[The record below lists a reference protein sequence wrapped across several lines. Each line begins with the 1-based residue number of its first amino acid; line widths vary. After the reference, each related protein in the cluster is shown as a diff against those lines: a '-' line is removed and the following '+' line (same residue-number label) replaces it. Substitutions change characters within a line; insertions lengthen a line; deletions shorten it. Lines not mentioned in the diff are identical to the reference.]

1 MKKGISI
8 WAFPNQEPR
17 DCFRMAKRFGYDGI
31 ELSFDESGPISPQ
44 SAEKSDLMEIRKA
57 AESHGLSLYSLASG
71 LYWST
76 SLTAEDPAER
86 ERAEQL
92 VRKQLDAAAALGCD
106 TILILP
112 GMVSGL
118 GAADPVVPYEIVY
131 ERAQAALLRLAE
143 YAEKKRVTIGIEN
156 VWNKFL
162 LSPMEMRDFIDRIG
176 SQRVAAYFDVGNVV
190 RDGYPEQWIRILGHR
205 IAKVHFKD
213 YKRAIGTISG
223 FVELLAGDVDFAAVM
238 RALREVGYDGWVTAE
253 VFPSNSDFEAFLRK
267 TSEAMDCILQK

>member
-17 DCFRMAKRFGYDGI
+17 DCFRMARRFGYDGI

-44 SAEKSDLMEIRKA
+44 SAETELMEIRKA

-71 LYWST
+71 LYWSI

>member
-44 SAEKSDLMEIRKA
+44 SAETELMEIRKA

-71 LYWST
+71 LYWSI

>member
-44 SAEKSDLMEIRKA
+44 SAETELMEIRKA

-71 LYWST
+71 LYWSI

-118 GAADPVVPYEIVY
+118 SAADPVVPYEIVY

-253 VFPSNSDFEAFLRK
+253 VFLSNSDFEAFLRK

>member
-31 ELSFDESGPISPQ
+31 ELSFDGNGPISPQ
-44 SAEKSDLMEIRKA
+44 SAETELMEIRKA

-71 LYWST
+71 LYWSI

>member
-31 ELSFDESGPISPQ
+31 ELSFDGNGPISPQ
-44 SAEKSDLMEIRKA
+44 SAETELMEIRKA

-71 LYWST
+71 LYWSI

-176 SQRVAAYFDVGNVV
+176 SRRVAAYFDVGNVV

>member
-44 SAEKSDLMEIRKA
+44 SAETELMEIRKA

-71 LYWST
+71 LYWSI

-118 GAADPVVPYEIVY
+118 SAADPVVPYEIVY

>member
-17 DCFRMAKRFGYDGI
+17 DCFRMAKRFGYDGL
-31 ELSFDESGPISPQ
+31 ELSVDGNGPFSPQ
-44 SAEKSDLMEIRKA
+44 SAVTGLLEIGKA
-57 AESHGLSLYSLASG
+57 AVSHGLSLYSLASG
-71 LYWST
+71 LYWSI

-131 ERAQAALLRLAE
+131 ERAQAALSRLAE

-176 SQRVAAYFDVGNVV
+176 SRWVAAYFDVGNVV

>member
-44 SAEKSDLMEIRKA
+44 SAETELMEIRKA

-71 LYWST
+71 LYWSI

-86 ERAEQL
+86 ERAEQI
-92 VRKQLDAAAALGCD
+92 VRNQLDAAASIGCD
-106 TILILP
+106 TFLILP

-118 GAADPVVPYEIVY
+118 GAEDPVVPYEIVY

>member
-44 SAEKSDLMEIRKA
+44 SAETELMEIRKA

-71 LYWST
+71 LYWSI

-238 RALREVGYDGWVTAE
+238 RALWEVGYDGWVTAE

>member
-44 SAEKSDLMEIRKA
+44 SAETELMEIRKA

-71 LYWST
+71 LYWSI

-176 SQRVAAYFDVGNVV
+176 SRRVAAYFDVGNVV

>member
-44 SAEKSDLMEIRKA
+44 SAETELMEIRKA

-71 LYWST
+71 LYWSI

-213 YKRAIGTISG
+213 YKRDIGTISG

>member
-31 ELSFDESGPISPQ
+31 ELSFDGNGPISPQ
-44 SAEKSDLMEIRKA
+44 SAETELMEIRKA

-71 LYWST
+71 LYWSI

-162 LSPMEMRDFIDRIG
+162 LSPLEMRDFIDRIG
-176 SQRVAAYFDVGNVV
+176 SRRVAAYFDVGNVV

>member
-1 MKKGISI
+1 MRKGISI

-17 DCFRMAKRFGYDGI
+17 DCFRMAKRFGYEGI
-31 ELSFDESGPISPQ
+31 ELSFDESGPISPR
-44 SAEKSDLMEIRKA
+44 STETELMEIRKA
-57 AESHGLSLYSLASG
+57 AESHGLCLYSLASG

-92 VRKQLDAAAALGCD
+92 VRNQLDAAAFLGCD

-118 GAADPVVPYEIVY
+118 GAAEPVVPYDIVY
-131 ERAQAALLRLAE
+131 ERAQAALVRLAE

-162 LSPMEMRDFIDRIG
+162 LSPMEMRDFIDRVN
-176 SQRVAAYFDVGNVV
+176 SRWVAAYFDVGNVV

-213 YKRAIGTISG
+213 YKRAIGTING
-223 FVELLAGDVDFAAVM
+223 FVELLAGDVDFAAVI
-238 RALREVGYDGWVTAE
+238 RALREIGYDGWITAE

-267 TSEAMDCILQK
+267 TSEVMADILQK

>member
-31 ELSFDESGPISPQ
+31 ELSFDESSPISPQ
-44 SAEKSDLMEIRKA
+44 SAETDLMEIRKA

>member
-44 SAEKSDLMEIRKA
+44 SAETELMEIRKA

-71 LYWST
+71 LYWSI
-76 SLTAEDPAER
+76 SLTAEDPSER

>member
-44 SAEKSDLMEIRKA
+44 SAETELMEIRKA

-71 LYWST
+71 LYWSI

-238 RALREVGYDGWVTAE
+238 RALREVGYDGGVTAE

>member
-31 ELSFDESGPISPQ
+31 ELSFDGNGPISPQ
-44 SAEKSDLMEIRKA
+44 SAETELMEIRKA

-71 LYWST
+71 LYWSI

-131 ERAQAALLRLAE
+131 ERAQAALSRLAE

>member
-44 SAEKSDLMEIRKA
+44 SAETDLMEIRKA

>member
-44 SAEKSDLMEIRKA
+44 SAETELMEIRKA

-71 LYWST
+71 LYWSI

-92 VRKQLDAAAALGCD
+92 VRKQLDAAAAIGCD

>member
-44 SAEKSDLMEIRKA
+44 SAETELMEIRKA

-71 LYWST
+71 LYWSI

-131 ERAQAALLRLAE
+131 ERAQASLLRLAE

>member
-44 SAEKSDLMEIRKA
+44 SAETELMEIRKA

-71 LYWST
+71 LYWSI

-92 VRKQLDAAAALGCD
+92 VRKQLDAAAALGCN

>member
-44 SAEKSDLMEIRKA
+44 SAETELMEIRKA

-71 LYWST
+71 LYWSI

-253 VFPSNSDFEAFLRK
+253 VFPSNFDFEAFLRK

>member
-44 SAEKSDLMEIRKA
+44 SAETELMEIRKA

-71 LYWST
+71 LYWSI

-223 FVELLAGDVDFAAVM
+223 FVELLARDVDFAAVM

>member
-44 SAEKSDLMEIRKA
+44 SAETDLMEIRKA

-176 SQRVAAYFDVGNVV
+176 SRRVAAYFDVGNVV

>member
-44 SAEKSDLMEIRKA
+44 SAETELMEIRKA
-57 AESHGLSLYSLASG
+57 EESHGLSLYSLASG
-71 LYWST
+71 LYWSI

>member
-44 SAEKSDLMEIRKA
+44 SAETELMEIRKA

>member
-44 SAEKSDLMEIRKA
+44 SAETELMEIRKA

-71 LYWST
+71 LYWSI

-112 GMVSGL
+112 GMVS
-118 GAADPVVPYEIVY
+118 
-131 ERAQAALLRLAE
+131 RAWR
-143 YAEKKRVTIGIEN
+143 
-156 VWNKFL
+156 
-162 LSPMEMRDFIDRIG
+162 SG
-176 SQRVAAYFDVGNVV
+176 SGSSV
-190 RDGYPEQWIRILGHR
+190 
-205 IAKVHFKD
+205 
-213 YKRAIGTISG
+213 
-223 FVELLAGDVDFAAVM
+223 
-238 RALREVGYDGWVTAE
+238 
-253 VFPSNSDFEAFLRK
+253 
-267 TSEAMDCILQK
+267 

>member
-8 WAFPNQEPR
+8 WAFLNQEPR

-31 ELSFDESGPISPQ
+31 ELSFDGNGPISPQ
-44 SAEKSDLMEIRKA
+44 SAETELMEIRKA

-71 LYWST
+71 LYWSI

>member
-44 SAEKSDLMEIRKA
+44 SAETELMEIRKA

-71 LYWST
+71 LYWSI

-131 ERAQAALLRLAE
+131 ERAQAALSRLAE

>member
-44 SAEKSDLMEIRKA
+44 SAETELMEIRKA

-71 LYWST
+71 LYWSI

-162 LSPMEMRDFIDRIG
+162 PSPMEMRDFIDRIG

>member
-17 DCFRMAKRFGYDGI
+17 DCFRLAKRFGYDGI

-44 SAEKSDLMEIRKA
+44 SAETELMEIRKA

-71 LYWST
+71 LYWSI

>member
-44 SAEKSDLMEIRKA
+44 SAETELMEIRKA

-71 LYWST
+71 LYWSI

-143 YAEKKRVTIGIEN
+143 YAEKKRVIIGIEN

-176 SQRVAAYFDVGNVV
+176 SRRVAAYFDVGNVV

>member
-1 MKKGISI
+1 
-8 WAFPNQEPR
+8 
-17 DCFRMAKRFGYDGI
+17 MAKRFGYDGI
-31 ELSFDESGPISPQ
+31 ELSFDGNGPISPQ
-44 SAEKSDLMEIRKA
+44 SAETELMEIRKA

-71 LYWST
+71 LYWSI

-131 ERAQAALLRLAE
+131 ERAQAALSRLAE

-176 SQRVAAYFDVGNVV
+176 SRWVAAYFDVGNVV